1 MDRRIGSDAGIL
13 ADDGFG
19 GMPVRPGVP
28 VVLPLALAFWAACAG
43 AYMQLEVCPE
53 DVCIVLLAVAGAASV
68 ALVVVVVKTRA
79 ALLGC
84 IALGLALGLA
94 CAGASA
100 WRVHADA
107 HLEEEPAKSWTFT
120 LEQDAAAGTYGS
132 SAVARARSEAGDEAR
147 VYLRFDGQVDLLCG
161 DAVTCRT
168 SLDAAEGSSRAYGWT
183 RGTLL
188 LAQILSDADIRENA
202 EPLSAVY
209 QLRRE
214 ALDNFAAFAGEE
226 APILQALVCGWRGG
240 IDVTGEYEDYKTV
253 GLAHIVA
260 VSGSH
265 LVVVCAMFMWLL
277 KLLHVGALPRAA
289 ASAFFVVAYLAFSGL
304 SVSALR
310 AGFMTIASLAGT
322 SVVHRRGAALSSLS
336 ICVLVFVAL
345 DPSTSVSA
353 SFFLSAA
360 STLGIVCFGGLFT
373 SWLGGRARAVSRVI
387 AEPCALTLSSS
398 VAVQPFSCALFS
410 QLPLLSLP
418 ANIVAGPLFSLG
430 CVAGLA
436 CCLVGSLLPGTA
448 EMLMPIAGMAVC
460 PLSASV
466 ETLARVPYACIAVDF
481 PVVPALAVSGIAC
494 LALWVAWPRL
504 TLRHV
509 LGGAGTL
516 ALLSVCLSIIVVL
529 LQSSHIVMLDVG
541 QGDSIL
547 VRDGTRALLIDTGN
561 QDSMLREALGR
572 QGVRHLDAVLVT
584 HPDDDHCG
592 SLEALAG
599 VCEVDAV
606 YVADGVTSCPCD
618 ACAEL
623 RERIGAVF
631 DREPEGLRV
640 GDELRIGDFALE
652 VIWPCTL
659 ADEGGNADSVCLYA
673 TFPADGDEAP
683 WTALFCGDAEADQ
696 VGEACERAG
705 VDRVDVLKVGHHGAR
720 VALDDEL
727 AARLSP
733 TAALLSV
740 GEGNRYG
747 HPAKETVERLEG
759 AGAAILR
766 TDEHGDVALS
776 FSEEGIRVASE
787 REGDAADIQ

>member
-13 ADDGFG
+13 VDDGFG
-19 GMPVRPGVP
+19 GRPVRPGVP
-28 VVLPLALAFWAACAG
+28 AVLPLALTFWAACAG
-43 AYMQLEVCPE
+43 AYTQLEACPE
-53 DVCIVLLAVAGAASV
+53 DAGVVLLAGAGAASV
-68 ALVVVVVKTRA
+68 MLVFVVVKTRA
-79 ALLGC
+79 ALSGC
-84 IALGLALGLA
+84 VALGLALGLA
-94 CAGASA
+94 CAGAGA
-100 WRVHADA
+100 WRVHADV
-107 HLEEEPAKSWTFT
+107 HLEELPSMLWTFT
-120 LEQDAAAGTYGS
+120 LEQDASAGSYGS

-147 VYLRFDGQVDLLCG
+147 VCLRFEAQADLLCG
-161 DAVTCRT
+161 DAVSCRT
-168 SLDAAEGSSRAYGWT
+168 SLDAAEGSSRAFGWT
-183 RGTLL
+183 RGTVL
-188 LAQILSDADIRENA
+188 LAQIPSDADIHENA
-202 EPLSAVY
+202 GPLSAVRK
-209 QLRRE
+209 LRRE
-214 ALDNFAAFAGEE
+214 ALDSFAAYAGEE
-226 APILQALVCGWRGG
+226 ASILQALVCGWRGG
-240 IDVTGEYEDYKTV
+240 MDSTGEYEDYKTV

-277 KLLHVGALPRAA
+277 KLLRVGALPRAA
-289 ASAFFVVAYLAFSGL
+289 VSVFFVVAYLVFSGL
-304 SVSALR
+304 PVSALR
-310 AGFMTIASLAGT
+310 AGFMAVVSLVGT
-322 SVVHRRGAALSSLS
+322 SVAHRRGAALSSLS
-336 ICVLVFVAL
+336 ICALVFVAL
-345 DPSTSVSA
+345 DPSASVSA

-360 STLGIVCFGGLFT
+360 STLGIVCFGGLFA
-373 SWLGGRARAVSRVI
+373 SWLGGKAHAACRAV
-387 AEPCALTLSSS
+387 AEPCALTLSSA

-430 CVAGLA
+430 CVAGLT
-436 CCLVGSLLPGTA
+436 CCLVGAFLPGTA
-448 EMLMPIAGMAVC
+448 EVLMPVAGMAAC
-460 PLSASV
+460 PLSAAV
-466 ETLARVPYACIAVDF
+466 ESLARMPYACIAVDF
-481 PVVPALAVSGIAC
+481 PVVPALAVSGLAC

-529 LQSSHIVMLDVG
+529 LRGPQIVMLDVG
-541 QGDSIL
+541 QGDAIL
-547 VRDGTRALLIDTGN
+547 VRDGPQALLIDTGN
-561 QDSMLREALGR
+561 QDGMLRQALGR
-572 QGVRHLDAVLVT
+572 QGVQRLDGVLVT

-659 ADEGGNADSVCLYA
+659 ADEGGNADSVCLY
-673 TFPADGDEAP
+673 TTLHADDETTS

-696 VGEACERAG
+696 VSEACERAG
-705 VDRVDVLKVGHHGAR
+705 VGRIDVLKVGHHGAR
-720 VALDDEL
+720 VALDEEL
-727 AARLSP
+727 VARLSP

-776 FSEEGIRVASE
+776 FSKEGIRVAFE
-787 REGDAADIQ
+787 REGDEADIQ